1 LLPPAQ
7 RQQPLEQLP
16 PPRAQ
21 PLPQQPLSQP
31 PPPPPPPPPLPASAA
46 DYQQLQ
52 RPQPTLSPK
61 SPRRVVVSHNRPE
74 IVPVE
79 IKSPL
84 RPSAASPSP
93 TRGALR
99 TSVGARNRAASASEA
114 TVPDERPSAGVVDRP
129 RKASVSPSR
138 SSLPPSPIRSP
149 KPVPSGK
156 EVPDFSPQ
164 RLTIRVAAR
173 AAAIAADSVAALPRP
188 LQAMPPGSRRPNR
201 ADAYAREYEDRLAAV
216 VDARRIVPPVMPH
229 RGKTLD
235 AHRVEAYDRARSLA
249 LAYVSDE
256 QARGRPS
263 RSDSCA
269 DPESDQAAAP
279 PSSGDLDFLNDR
291 RTDSLAAKLRE
302 DAARKR
308 ESLAQ
313 KNRARWAAAETVPS

>member
-1 LLPPAQ
+1 
-7 RQQPLEQLP
+7 
-16 PPRAQ
+16 
-21 PLPQQPLSQP
+21 
-31 PPPPPPPPPLPASAA
+31 
-46 DYQQLQ
+46 
-52 RPQPTLSPK
+52 
-61 SPRRVVVSHNRPE
+61 VVSHNRPE

-79 IKSPL
+79 MKSPI

-99 TSVGARNRAASASEA
+99 TSVGARNRVAPASVT

-156 EVPDFSPQ
+156 EVYDSPQ

-201 ADAYAREYEDRLAAV
+201 ADAYAKEYENRLAAV
-216 VDARRIVPPVMPH
+216 VDARRIVPPVVH
-229 RGKTLD
+229 RDKTLD
-235 AHRVEAYDRARSLA
+235 AHRAEAYDRARSLA
-249 LAYVSDE
+249 RAHVSDE
-256 QARGRPS
+256 QAHGKPS
-263 RSDSCA
+263 RLDTRA
-269 DPESDQAAAP
+269 DYDNDKVAA
-279 PSSGDLDFLNDR
+279 PSSGDLDFLDDR
-291 RTDSLAAKLRE
+291 RSDSLAAQLRE

-313 KNRARWAAAETVPS
+313 KNRERWAAAERAPT